1 MAHRVGVIGAGGI
14 AEVHS
19 IAIQESGGTV
29 VAICDAQA
37 EKAQALADRFDAVA
51 CADVDALLAMDDV
64 ESVVVAVPNCLHSS
78 MAVKA
83 LEAGKH
89 VLLEKPMATSVA
101 ECDAVL
107 NAMSGAPGLVQMG
120 FVCRC
125 AATTLSAMEVIE
137 SGRLGRIY
145 HAKATM
151 YRRRGIP
158 GLGRWFTTKS
168 ESGGGVLIDLGP
180 HLIDLLL
187 HLTGRPSIVSVDC
200 HTSSH
205 FGHPPAGY
213 RFTDMWA
220 GPPNCEG
227 PFDVEDGASA
237 MLRCAD
243 GMSIDLNMSW
253 ASHLPEK
260 LLPDGVT
267 LFGEHGAMHFDVWGD
282 HVMVGTDLDGSSV
295 DVKRSIKEGEGW
307 NTAFCRQHE
316 LFASNVASGSA
327 PTASAVDGR
336 EVQCVLEA
344 LYRSDAAGSSVDV
357 AAEVTAS
364 P

>member
-1 MAHRVGVIGAGGI
+1 MGHRIGVLGAGGI

-19 IAIQESGGTV
+19 IAIQEAGGEV
-29 VAICDAQA
+29 AAICDAQLG
-37 EKAQALADRFDAVA
+37 KAQSLADRFGAEA
-51 CADVDALLAMDDV
+51 CGDVDTLLAIENMD
-64 ESVVVAVPNCLHSS
+64 SIVVAVPNCLHSS
-78 MAVKA
+78 MAIRA

-107 NAMSGAPGLVQMG
+107 QAMSAAPGLVQMG

-125 AATTLSAMEVIE
+125 AATTIAAMEIIE

-187 HLTGRPSIVSVDC
+187 HLTGRPAVVSADC

-205 FGHPPAGY
+205 FGHPPSGY

-220 GPPNCEG
+220 GPPDCGG

-237 MLRCAD
+237 MLRCED
-243 GMSIDLNMSW
+243 GMSIDLSMSW

-267 LFGEHGAMHFDVWGD
+267 LFGEQGAMHFDVWGD
-282 HVMVGTDLDGSSV
+282 HLTVGVELDGSSV

-307 NTAFCRQHE
+307 NTAFRRQHE
-316 LFASNVASGSA
+316 LFARNIAAGES
-327 PTASAVDGR
+327 PTASAVHGR

-344 LYRSDAAGSSVDV
+344 LYRSDAAGQSVDV
-357 AAEVTAS
+357 AVEATAS
-364 P
+364 S